1 MKILIIEDNPNL
13 RENLLFLLKKNNFL
27 AEWVLHGKEAL
38 EKIRKNSYDAVV
50 LDINLPIMNGKEF
63 LKILRSSW
71 NNIPVIALTSD
82 SLLSDKL
89 EVFELWVDDYMTKP
103 YEIDELVMRL
113 KAILKRTEKIIEDKV
128 IIQKFEINF
137 SKSKIF
143 TSPQPSPLQE
153 REQKIEINFPHKQYL
168 IIEYLAKNKWFPIA
182 KIKLMEYVW
191 GEAEENLEFNSTTLE
206 SHIYAIRKKLG
217 KSFVKTI
224 KWVGYIIE

>member
-13 RENLLFLLKKNNFL
+13 RENLIFLLKKNNFV
-27 AEWVLHGKEAL
+27 AEWVLHWKEAL
-38 EKIRKNSYDAVV
+38 EKIRKNNYDAVV
-50 LDINLPIMNGKEF
+50 LDINLPVMNGKEF

-89 EVFELWVDDYMTKP
+89 EVFELWVDDYVTKP
-103 YEIDELVMRL
+103 FEIDELVMRL
-113 KAILKRTEKIIEDKV
+113 KAILKRTEKIIEDK
-128 IIQKFEINF
+128 IIIWDFEINF

-143 TSPQPSPLQE
+143 TSHQPSSLQE
-153 REQKIEINFPHKQYL
+153 QKLEISFPHKQYL
-168 IIEYLAKNKWFPIA
+168 IIEYLAKNKWFPIT

-217 KSFVKTI
+217 KGFIKTI

>member
-13 RENLLFLLKKNNFL
+13 RENLIFLLKKNNFV
-27 AEWVLHGKEAL
+27 AEWVLHWKEAL

-50 LDINLPIMNGKEF
+50 LDINLPVMNGKEF

-89 EVFELWVDDYMTKP
+89 EVFELWVDDYVTKP
-103 YEIDELVMRL
+103 FEIDELVMRL
-113 KAILKRTEKIIEDKV
+113 KAILKRTEKIIEDK
-128 IIQKFEINF
+128 IIIWDFEINF

-143 TSPQPSPLQE
+143 TSHQPSSLQE
-153 REQKIEINFPHKQYL
+153 QKLEISFPHKQYL
-168 IIEYLAKNKWFPIA
+168 IIEYLAKNKWFPIT

-217 KSFVKTI
+217 KGFIKTI